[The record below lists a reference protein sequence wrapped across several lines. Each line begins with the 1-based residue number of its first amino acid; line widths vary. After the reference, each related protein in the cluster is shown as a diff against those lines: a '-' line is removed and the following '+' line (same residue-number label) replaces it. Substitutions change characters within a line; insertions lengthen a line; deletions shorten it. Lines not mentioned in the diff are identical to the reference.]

1 VPVELRNA
9 IHTRL
14 MSEILYQDGG
24 SAPQSGGH

>member
-9 IHTRL
+9 IHARL